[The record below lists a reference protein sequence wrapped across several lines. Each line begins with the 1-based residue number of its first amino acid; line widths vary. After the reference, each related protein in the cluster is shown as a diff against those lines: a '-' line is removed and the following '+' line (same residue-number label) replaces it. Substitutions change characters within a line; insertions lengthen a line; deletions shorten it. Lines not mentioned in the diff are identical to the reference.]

1 MVTLV
6 NKLQLARSM
15 PLTCAETG
23 HVLLFDK
30 KSPKSR
36 AYVVNRARVSAM
48 LHGLCHGVQA
58 RAAEG
63 GFVHGGRNLE
73 AEEPGAP
80 VVMDGLI
87 PTRTFHGRL
96 YERYDGP
103 DHEDGSRLHGRWFLR
118 GGTPNRYYRD
128 VRIDADRLQSLPE
141 EGEPEALVQV
151 ELDGGIAEH
160 TDLGPAA
167 AQHELESEGGGLR
180 AAGGGGGAAQVHGGG
195 AAGDHGGGGDA
206 GGGSSS
212 GATVAAGGERKTPDE
227 TTATR
232 SVIISIDEADL
243 GAGIE
248 ARLTKLLTAVL
259 GDAAAAKAAVAAKA
273 VAAAPKPRHDWQP
286 TSWRDVEGFFAM
298 MKPNLFH
305 DGRGDFTCRSRMAV
319 ALSAKG
325 GGAALAEFAEH
336 ANWASDGR
344 VAADPTLNLFL
355 YNEIL
360 KATAAGQRRFLYMNK
375 CAAFPQGADT
385 LQELAAKYVAGDHS
399 ALNRIIQVGGNC
411 VNTGP
416 WWKERN
422 ADVTAIAEFRQVPST
437 HALAPGEPALP
448 HSMAERKARLVKGH
462 PAFKSNVED
471 VHRPVAD
478 LPAYFWTGSL
488 PDNHLPGLM
497 RLLRQHIEI
506 SRGAEAA
513 TLFDDDPQFRRRV
526 MLDSQHVVTAYFDA
540 RQINYFNS
548 VLVSVLQ
555 LDDAWWRYEG
565 ADGRGAIHTHLLGW
579 SSRHARKVREALA
592 SSDDPSEQGLAL
604 YEWLQTSRADEPECL
619 EKNSGAVSPLFFSK
633 HPAGHPNVCEA
644 KAIAMSRSSATSP
657 STPRRGTCRRTT
669 SPSSSAS
676 CSTPWTARAR
686 CRSLSKRC
694 SCASCGAR
702 TCPCPS
708 RRCM

>member
-1 MVTLV
+1 MLSATGHVVTLV
-6 NKLQLARSM
+6 NKLQLARAM

-63 GFVHGGRNLE
+63 GFVHGGRDLDS
-73 AEEPGAP
+73 EEPGAP
-80 VVMDGLI
+80 VAMDGLI
-87 PTRTFHGRL
+87 PTRTFDGRL
-96 YERYDGP
+96 FERYDGP
-103 DHEDGSRLHGRWFLR
+103 DHEDGARLHGRWFLS

-141 EGEPEALVQV
+141 EGEPESLVQV

-167 AQHELESEGGGLR
+167 AQHELDSEGGGLR
-180 AAGGGGGAAQVHGGG
+180 AAGGGGGGVVVGAARVHGGG

-212 GATVAAGGERKTPDE
+212 GATVAAGGERKTLDE

-259 GDAAAAKAAVAAKA
+259 GDAAAAKAALAAKA

-305 DGRGDFTCRSRMAV
+305 DGHGDFTCRSRMAV

-325 GGAALAEFAEH
+325 GGAALSEFAEH

-422 ADVTAIAEFRQVPST
+422 ADVTSIAEFRQVPST

-497 RLLRQHIEI
+497 RLLRQHVER
-506 SRGAEAA
+506 SRGAADA
-513 TLFDDDPQFRRRV
+513 SRFDADAQFRRRV
-526 MLDSQHVVTAYFDA
+526 MLDSQHIVTAYFDA

-592 SSDDPSEQGLAL
+592 SSDDPAEQGLAL
-604 YEWLQTSRADEPECL
+604 YEWLQTSRADEPDAAVDGER
-619 EKNSGAVSPLFFSK
+619 SGAVSPLFFLRS
-633 HPAGHPNVCEA
+633 PA
-644 KAIAMSRSSATSP
+644 RSAGVGASE
-657 STPRRGTCRRTT
+657 RRGAQRR
-669 SPSSSAS
+669 
-676 CSTPWTARAR
+676 
-686 CRSLSKRC
+686 
-694 SCASCGAR
+694 GAR
-702 TCPCPS
+702 TFPPRAERGLRTLTTAERAS
-708 RRCM
+708 